1 MKEIKKRFW
10 LEKFT
15 SFSISGRDAKKF
27 LNGIT
32 TRNIIDSAN
41 KVIKAC
47 FLTPNGVLRALLEVV
62 FLEKELYL
70 VILEGDTNELIDY
83 FKMIIFPSDKVF
95 LGEPFFI
102 NRFQEVD
109 ESNSWKNYQP
119 IFFKNDD
126 KEYLN
131 YKNKLNLLNLSELTS
146 WKINQA
152 IPTFNNEIDGN
163 NNPLE
168 LGLTDLIDFNKGCF
182 LGQETMSKIKNVSTL
197 KQEIRVWKAT
207 DSILNLESE
216 NKKLYENSDKES
228 VVGKITSSYK
238 LDLQIKGLAMI
249 KRKYLER
256 QNSFYSEIFGQI
268 IIEKSQGSHFL

>member
-1 MKEIKKRFW
+1 M
-10 LEKFT
+10 
-15 SFSISGRDAKKF
+15 
-27 LNGIT
+27 
-32 TRNIIDSAN
+32 
-41 KVIKAC
+41 
-47 FLTPNGVLRALLEVV
+47 
-62 FLEKELYL
+62 
-70 VILEGDTNELIDY
+70 
-83 FKMIIFPSDKVF
+83 
-95 LGEPFFI
+95 
-102 NRFQEVD
+102 
-109 ESNSWKNYQP
+109 
-119 IFFKNDD
+119 
-126 KEYLN
+126 
-131 YKNKLNLLNLSELTS
+131 
-146 WKINQA
+146 
-152 IPTFNNEIDGN
+152 
-163 NNPLE
+163 
-168 LGLTDLIDFNKGCF
+168 GLTDLIDFNKGCF

>member
-1 MKEIKKRFW
+1 M
-10 LEKFT
+10 
-15 SFSISGRDAKKF
+15 
-27 LNGIT
+27 
-32 TRNIIDSAN
+32 
-41 KVIKAC
+41 
-47 FLTPNGVLRALLEVV
+47 LEVV